1 MYIEKSTSSERMR
14 ALALMQGLDRVP
26 VNPFATA
33 YTASISGITLKDFFL
48 EPEKAMQAQLWSI
61 ELHQYDATPSYNIPN
76 WAGWDFGGEL
86 SFPESPAYCLPV
98 LGKRAVENPEDIEK
112 LAMPDLDSAPAISRL
127 LKFAKQSREMG
138 LGVSIPAGSAF
149 GLAGTITSP
158 DSLLRWCYK
167 HPDLVHRL
175 IRLSADYILAI
186 ADRYIE
192 EFGAENC
199 SAFTTYPLECLAMIS
214 PKFFEKFSLPYI
226 QEIHDKLI
234 AKGVRKWLV
243 HLCGDHSKNMPFWLN
258 DIKLATR
265 TIFTVGHE
273 MDIEQTAKAFGNDHI
288 IGGNVHTTLLQS
300 GTPNEVFKVS
310 RDLIEKMKG
319 HPGGFILM
327 PACAMPPLTPPANV
341 YAMVKAAKVYG
352 QY

>member
-1 MYIEKSTSSERMR
+1 MYTDKLTSPERMR
-14 ALALMQGLDRVP
+14 ALALLLGLDRVP

-33 YTASISGITLKDFFL
+33 YTAAISGITLKEFFL
-48 EPEKAMQAQLWSI
+48 EPEKALQAQLWSI
-61 ELHQYDATPSYNIPN
+61 EFHQYDATPSYNIPN

-86 SFPESPAYCLPV
+86 DFPESPAYCLPV
-98 LGKRAVENPEDIEK
+98 LRKRAVVNPEDVDK
-112 LAMPDLDSAPAISRL
+112 LKMPDLDSAPGVSRL
-127 LKFAKQSREMG
+127 LKFSRLCREMG
-138 LGVSIPAGSAF
+138 LGVSIPAGSAL

-158 DSLLRWCYK
+158 DTMLRWCYK
-167 HPDLVHRL
+167 RPDLVHRL

-186 ADRYIE
+186 ADRYLE

-199 SAFTTYPLECLAMIS
+199 SAFTTYPLECLAMMS

-226 QEIHDKLI
+226 QEIHAKLI

-243 HLCGDHSKNMPFWLN
+243 HLCGDHSRNMPFWLKE
-258 DIKLATR
+258 IELAPR
-265 TIFTVGHE
+265 TIITIGHE
-273 MDIEQTAKAFGNDHI
+273 MDIEATAKAFGKDHI
-288 IGGNVHTTLLQS
+288 IGGNIHTTLLQR
-300 GTPNEVFKVS
+300 GTPNEIYEAS

-327 PACAMPPLTPPANV
+327 PACGMPPLTPPANV
-341 YAMVKAAKVYG
+341 YAMVKAARVFG